1 MTETWPEFEP
11 TPMETPAAELPTA
24 KKKKKWRVVK
34 KQRKTVRKAPSPPR
48 TPSRKRSVAK
58 RRGRLLRAVSEPA
71 RPKRGAKRIGRPK
84 GSKNKPKTM
93 PKRLQIITAGQSN
106 MIVESPPAMKTLRQL
121 SVIEFI
127 EMLGIVVLP
136 WQRTAIETA
145 LEKKS

>member
-1 MTETWPEFEP
+1 
-11 TPMETPAAELPTA
+11 
-24 KKKKKWRVVK
+24 
-34 KQRKTVRKAPSPPR
+34 
-48 TPSRKRSVAK
+48 
-58 RRGRLLRAVSEPA
+58 
-71 RPKRGAKRIGRPK
+71 
-84 GSKNKPKTM
+84 
-93 PKRLQIITAGQSN
+93 